1 MRRMAL
7 TVGLALLG
15 VVIAF
20 GAGQRWQ
27 HSRRAIADHKLAR
40 TGVRTMRRNKWLSF
54 RAAVVIALLLVAYL
68 VGMFNLVLNGDG
80 AGESEPSPKPSTGR
94 R

>member
-1 MRRMAL
+1 MAL

-20 GAGQRWQ
+20 GAGKRWQ

-40 TGVRTMRRNKWLSF
+40 TGVRTMRRNKWVSF
-54 RAAVVIALLLVAYL
+54 RAAVVIVVLLVAYL
-68 VGMFNLVLNGDG
+68 VGMYNLAVGDGDG
-80 AGESEPSPKPSTGR
+80 AAPSPTPTPTSTGR
-94 R
+94 

>member
-15 VVIAF
+15 VIVAF
-20 GAGQRWQ
+20 GAGKRWQ

-40 TGVRTMRRNKWLSF
+40 TGVRTMRRNKWVSF
-54 RAAVVIALLLVAYL
+54 RATAVIAVLLAAYL
-68 VGMFNLVLNGDG
+68 VGMYNVAFDDDEGT
-80 AGESEPSPKPSTGR
+80 PRPTPTPTSTR

>member
-1 MRRMAL
+1 MAL

-20 GAGQRWQ
+20 GAGKRWQ
-27 HSRRAIADHKLAR
+27 HSRRAVADHKLAR

-54 RAAVVIALLLVAYL
+54 RASLVIVVLLVAYL
-68 VGMFNLVLNGDG
+68 VGVFNLAIDGRG
-80 AGESEPSPKPSTGR
+80 AGEPGPSPSPTASR